1 VGVHLA
7 ANPFMHLTIKKIRAK
22 GGYSYLLDQ
31 IASGRAL
38 MTIAREDFEC
48 SRHTLYKILHRNDRL
63 WKLFLE
69 ARRESAMALAE
80 EAGEIADAL
89 QPGSV
94 FTREDVAA
102 AKLRIEQRMRM
113 AAAFDRETFGIQQQ
127 PVGGQSVSIGSLY
140 LSVLQQAPVQ
150 KQITAPSVPALPPK
164 DAEIVEVTP

>member
-1 VGVHLA
+1 
-7 ANPFMHLTIKKIRAK
+7 MHLVIKRIRAK
-22 GGYSYLLDQ
+22 GGYSYVLDQ

-38 MTIAREDFEC
+38 VKIAKEDFEC

-63 WKLFLE
+63 WKLFLD

-80 EAGEIADAL
+80 EAGEIADQL
-89 QPGSV
+89 SPGSI

-127 PVGGQSVSIGSLY
+127 QVAPPLSIGSLY
-140 LSVLQQAPVQ
+140 LSVLQQAPAA
-150 KQITAPSVPALPPK
+150 KTLKSGLELPIK
-164 DAEIVEVTP
+164 EAEIVSTPS